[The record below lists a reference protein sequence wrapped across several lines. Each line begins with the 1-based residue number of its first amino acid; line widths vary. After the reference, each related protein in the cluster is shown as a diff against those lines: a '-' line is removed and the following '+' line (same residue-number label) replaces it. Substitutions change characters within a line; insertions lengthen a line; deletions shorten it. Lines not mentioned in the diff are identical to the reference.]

1 VDAAAL
7 LEVLD
12 EAAAAVT
19 TGLAGMTDWHRA
31 GNRPDQYGLDLVAD
45 EAALPVLHD
54 AGLSVLSEE
63 SGLTEPGRDLVAVLD
78 PVDGSTNASRGVP
91 WYATSICVLDEE
103 GPLAALV
110 LNQASG
116 WRYQA
121 VRGGGATRDGRPIR
135 PAGPT
140 GLDRAVIGLS
150 GLPVARP
157 PWWQSR
163 ALGAAALDLCAV
175 AEGLL
180 DGFCEYGAEGLGPW
194 DYLGG
199 LLVCQEAGVV
209 LAEAEDRPLVARDHA
224 DRRTPLAAS
233 HPDLLAELVRFWKKS

>member
-1 VDAAAL
+1 MDAEAL

-12 EAAAAVT
+12 EAAAAV
-19 TGLAGMTDWHRA
+19 AGALSRITDWLEA

-45 EAALPVLHD
+45 DAALAVLHG

-63 SGLTEPGRDLVAVLD
+63 SGLTEPGRALVAVLD

-91 WYATSICVLDEE
+91 WFATSICVLDEE

-116 WRYQA
+116 RRYQA
-121 VRGGGATRDGRPIR
+121 VRGSGATRDGRPIR
-135 PAGPT
+135 PAAPI
-140 GLDRAVIGLS
+140 GLDRAVVGLS
-150 GLPVARP
+150 GLPAARP

-199 LLVCQEAGVV
+199 LLVCQEAGAV
-209 LAEAEDRPLVARDHA
+209 LAEAEDRPLVARGHA

-233 HPDLLAELVRFWKKS
+233 HPALLGELVRFRKIS

>member
-1 VDAAAL
+1 MDDQAL
-7 LEVLD
+7 LDVLD
-12 EAAAAVT
+12 EAAAAVAE
-19 TGLAGMTDWHRA
+19 GLAGMTDWHLA

-45 EAALPVLHD
+45 EAALAVLHA

-63 SGLTEPGRDLVAVLD
+63 SGLTEPGRPLVAVLD

-91 WYATSICVLDEE
+91 WYATSICALDDE
-103 GPLAALV
+103 GPRAALV

-140 GLDRAVIGLS
+140 GLDRAIVGLS
-150 GLPVARP
+150 GLPAARP

-180 DGFCEYGAEGLGPW
+180 DGFCEYGTEGLGPW
-194 DYLGG
+194 DYLGA

-209 LAEAEDRPLVARDHA
+209 MAEALDRPLVARDHA
-224 DRRTPLAAS
+224 DRRKPVAAS
-233 HPDLLAELVRFWKKS
+233 HPALLKELVRFRKIS

>member
-1 VDAAAL
+1 MDPAQL
-7 LEVLD
+7 LPILD
-12 EAAAAVT
+12 EAAAAVSEA
-19 TGLAGMTDWHRA
+19 LAGITDWGRA
-31 GNRPDQYGLDLVAD
+31 GQRPDQYGLDLVAD
-45 EAALPVLHD
+45 EAALAVLHG

-63 SGLTEPGRDLVAVLD
+63 SGLTEPGRALLAVLD

-103 GPLAALV
+103 GPLASLV

-116 WRYQA
+116 RRYQA
-121 VRGGGATRDGRPIR
+121 VRGGGAARDGVSIR
-135 PAGPT
+135 PAAPT
-140 GLDRAVIGLS
+140 ALDRAVVGLS
-150 GLPVARP
+150 GLPATRP

-180 DGFCEYGAEGLGPW
+180 DGFCEYGSEGLGPW
-194 DYLGG
+194 DYLGA

-209 LAEAEDRPLVARDHA
+209 LAEAADRPLVAREHS
-224 DRRTPLAAS
+224 DRRLPLAAS
-233 HPDLLAELVRFWKKS
+233 HPDLLAELVRFRKIS

>member
-1 VDAAAL
+1 VDGARIL
-7 LEVLD
+7 DVLD
-12 EAAAAVT
+12 ETAAAVADA
-19 TGLAGMTDWHRA
+19 LAGLGDWLQPGERD
-31 GNRPDQYGLDLVAD
+31 DQYGLDLVAD
-45 EAALPVLHD
+45 AAALGVLHG
-54 AGLSVLSEE
+54 AGFSVLSEE
-63 SGLTEPGRDLVAVLD
+63 SGLTEPGRPLVAVLD

-91 WYATSICVLDEE
+91 WYATSLCVLDAE

-121 VRGGGATRDGRPIR
+121 VRGAGATRDGRPIH
-135 PAGPT
+135 PAPPI

-150 GLPVARP
+150 GLPTARP

-180 DGFCEYGAEGLGPW
+180 DGFCEYGVEGLGPW

-199 LLVCQEAGVV
+199 VLVCQEAGAV
-209 LAEAEDRPLVARDHA
+209 LAEAEGRPLVARNHT

-233 HPDLLAELVRFWKKS
+233 HPALLGELVQFRKIG